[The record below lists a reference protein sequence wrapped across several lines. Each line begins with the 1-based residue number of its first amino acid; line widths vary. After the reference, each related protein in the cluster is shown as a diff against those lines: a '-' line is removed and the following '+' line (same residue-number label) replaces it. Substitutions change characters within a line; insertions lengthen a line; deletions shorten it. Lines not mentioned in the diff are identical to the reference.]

1 MKFSHWWL
9 GLPGLLYD
17 WGKSRGE
24 KKARSNNTTTST
36 TTKEDDSED
45 SKVKNVYNYNYLDD
59 STTGNT
65 LFSSKEKKR
74 RTLFG
79 SE

>member
-9 GLPGLLYD
+9 GLPGLIYD
-17 WGKSRGE
+17 IGKHSGSKKNKAAAATDTAATE
-24 KKARSNNTTTST
+24 KDETET
-36 TTKEDDSED
+36 

-65 LFSSKEKKR
+65 LFSSKQKK

-79 SE
+79 AE